1 MITDHQREMRHKCAW
16 CACDEWMHANQCLKH
31 AIRFEPDVYDEE
43 ETCIVGGHPCVY
55 SETCGFE
62 ESRTPITKPTE
73 AEIAAYKSGVRRER
87 ILYSLDA
94 ISKELVRLKDL
105 LSEEFQSATRNERN
119 VSTVD

>member
-1 MITDHQREMRHKCAW
+1 MEAESGEKRRGCVWRTCDHWFHM
-16 CACDEWMHANQCLKH
+16 NQCLKH
-31 AIRFEPDVYDEE
+31 AIRFEPDVYDLES
-43 ETCIVGGHPCVY
+43 CCVSGHPCVY

-87 ILYSLDA
+87 IMYSLDS